1 MPIPPFW
8 RWLLGLAPIRLWA
21 IVLVTILALL
31 LPGPVV
37 WVLVYGDWPE
47 STAAQRIA
55 ILGFTIYGLMA
66 IALAGQVS
74 NAMVKVHAK
83 TLAGEITVEGDD
95 GPKPRALDAKIEAKS
110 DG

>member
-8 RWLLGLAPIRLWA
+8 RWLLSLAPIRLWA
-21 IVLVTILALL
+21 IIFITILALL
-31 LPGPVV
+31 LPGPIV

-55 ILGFTIYGLMA
+55 ILGFTIYGLMG

-95 GPKPRALDAKIEAKS
+95 GLATRTLDGKIEAKS
-110 DG
+110 GG